1 MEQWRTPENCVVN
14 PDEYVWEIP
23 KEQQF
28 DDSAKV
34 VNEAD
39 RSDFSDSERDRLR
52 EAIRKRGDKSLLDL
66 NDEEFDLALG
76 FLQRNSSGVLKPTV
90 CGLLMI
96 GRTDSLQKFLP
107 TARSVF
113 QRLVGGR
120 VVTDKTFLD
129 PIVATIEQ
137 MTVYFEA
144 YNASKEAYIG
154 GVRYVIPDYSLDA
167 FREGLANAL
176 CHRNYSVF
184 GQVRVLLTENS
195 LSIINP
201 GGFVPSIT
209 INNLLYAEPHS
220 RNKLLAQALKR
231 VGYAERTK
239 RGIDT
244 IFIESMRGGRLW
256 PDYSQSTDSYIKL
269 EILKSKEEYDFFRLV
284 NQYELILNRTISVPA
299 MMILSLLRNEGPK
312 LHLSELMDS
321 LPKIFTKEKIRMEA
335 NQMVADKILLSEG
348 NNRDPSYRIVRLDAL
363 TTETPS
369 GIGKTIL
376 VQGDSEK
383 AAENQPNGVK
393 SEPTKKSKT
402 EVNLPESTTQEIL
415 AYVQEHVMVTSTE
428 WAEAAGISRQ
438 SAYRHLSHLV
448 QKGLLETVGGRR
460 NRAYRKRNAE

>member
-195 LSIINP
+195 LSII
-201 GGFVPSIT
+201 
-209 INNLLYAEPHS
+209 
-220 RNKLLAQALKR
+220 R
-231 VGYAERTK
+231 
-239 RGIDT
+239 
-244 IFIESMRGGRLW
+244 
-256 PDYSQSTDSYIKL
+256 
-269 EILKSKEEYDFFRLV
+269 
-284 NQYELILNRTISVPA
+284 ELP
-299 MMILSLLRNEGPK
+299 
-312 LHLSELMDS
+312 
-321 LPKIFTKEKIRMEA
+321 
-335 NQMVADKILLSEG
+335 
-348 NNRDPSYRIVRLDAL
+348 
-363 TTETPS
+363 
-369 GIGKTIL
+369 
-376 VQGDSEK
+376 
-383 AAENQPNGVK
+383 
-393 SEPTKKSKT
+393 
-402 EVNLPESTTQEIL
+402 
-415 AYVQEHVMVTSTE
+415 
-428 WAEAAGISRQ
+428 
-438 SAYRHLSHLV
+438 
-448 QKGLLETVGGRR
+448 
-460 NRAYRKRNAE
+460 